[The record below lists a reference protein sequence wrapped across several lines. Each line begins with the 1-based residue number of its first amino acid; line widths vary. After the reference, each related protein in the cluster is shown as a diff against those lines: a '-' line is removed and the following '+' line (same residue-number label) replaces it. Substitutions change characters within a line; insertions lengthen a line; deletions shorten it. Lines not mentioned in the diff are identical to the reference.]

1 MKRLC
6 FLTSLVFMGLSS
18 IAQISKYDT
27 EDGFN
32 PFSTKNIHKS
42 DIMWK
47 KTIVR
52 AVDLRERQN
61 EPIFSKDK
69 EITRI
74 MIEAVKAGLIQAY
87 ATDSLSLGKVLTT
100 DEFLEKTKIPS
111 AEAQLT
117 EEELAFQQANEGSD
131 ESDPWGSAATDV
143 VATGGNYF
151 YPKDLYQ
158 MQLIEDMI
166 FDKQRS
172 VMYYDI
178 LAVKMF
184 VPADHPDNIRGIESP
199 IASFSYKELV
209 EKVFKNNPKAI
220 WFNPQ
225 NDSEH
230 RTLDEAFEL
239 RLFSS
244 YIVKVSNPQD
254 AFLVDVYGGDPAVG
268 ILASQWKAFELLE
281 FEHNLWEF

>member
-1 MKRLC
+1 
-6 FLTSLVFMGLSS
+6 MGLSS
-18 IAQISKYDT
+18 MAQISKYDT

-111 AEAQLT
+111 AEAELS
-117 EEELAFQQANEGSD
+117 EEEKAFAQANEASD
-131 ESDPWGSAATDV
+131 DSDPWGSTATEEV
-143 VATGGNYF
+143 STGGNYF